1 MLWNSALVAI
11 GGFFGAIARFGVSNW
26 IKQKYPSSF
35 PIATLLVN
43 LVGSFLLGYMIGKGW
58 NASWNLLFGT
68 GFMGA
73 FTTFSTFKLEN
84 VTLYLNKQW
93 KLLILY
99 LLASY
104 MLGILLAFLGMK
116 AAGM

>member
-26 IKQKYPSSF
+26 IKRNYPSSF
-35 PIATLLVN
+35 PLATLLVN
-43 LVGSFLLGYMIGKGW
+43 LVGSFLLGYMVGKGW
-58 NASWNLLFGT
+58 DASWNLLFGT

-73 FTTFSTFKLEN
+73 FTTFSTFMLEN
-84 VTLYLNKQW
+84 ITLHLNKQW
-93 KLLILY
+93 KWLILY
-99 LLASY
+99 LGVSY
-104 MLGILLAFLGMK
+104 TFGILLAFLGMK